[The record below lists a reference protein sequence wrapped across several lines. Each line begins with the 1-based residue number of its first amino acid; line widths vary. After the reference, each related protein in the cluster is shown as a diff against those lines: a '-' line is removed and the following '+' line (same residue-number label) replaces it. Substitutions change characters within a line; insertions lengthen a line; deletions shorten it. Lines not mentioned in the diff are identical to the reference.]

1 MGEYVNQKLY
11 DHYILFA
18 KILRNCYGEM
28 GEEIYKSCFA
38 GKKGLED
45 VGSINLNEIQYVP
58 IICDCML
65 RYYIPYGDTS
75 KQFKDVNLS
84 LIELMLTDFCL
95 WLFGRRLTP
104 IKVNL
109 KKEYRLESKPVPLV
123 KHRSYKNQPKDKFK
137 ESSSGQNKKEQENSS
152 ELISQNDEDVPSDNV

>member
-1 MGEYVNQKLY
+1 MGEGVY
-11 DHYILFA
+11 
-18 KILRNCYGEM
+18 R
-28 GEEIYKSCFA
+28 SCFA

-45 VGSINLNEIQYVP
+45 ADSINLHEIQYVP

-65 RYYIPYGDTS
+65 RYYIPYADTS
-75 KQFKDVNLS
+75 KEFKEVNLS

-95 WLFGRRLTP
+95 WLFRRRLTP

-123 KHRSYKNQPKDKFK
+123 KHRSYKNF
-137 ESSSGQNKKEQENSS
+137 
-152 ELISQNDEDVPSDNV
+152 